1 MSFEPFEYVSKEKP
15 KLGIRVVQAENEPAW
30 SLLQRL
36 AALHGY
42 CSINEFCKH
51 HDLELWDM
59 TLETS
64 VRSLAKMAAVDAD
77 ALVNYSPVRSGD
89 NHFKVGKERVQWS
102 GTNPALFKL
111 KKVLICPKC
120 VLRDQAA
127 TDGRLENRSY
137 YRTWWNFPS
146 LTNCP
151 IHDVQMIS
159 ESPRNGNLLNSEDPD
174 PKTAGTDLD
183 LTDVK
188 PIPANAD
195 FERYIVG
202 RLGYVRTRQ
211 NDLLDTLTLSEAIAF
226 VLRVGFTLVE
236 GRQASMPA
244 KVKTATLRVWNVA
257 GWKYLNKGSTGFIAL
272 LDHLV
277 KTSPRKNGY
286 ANIDQAFGKFYL
298 WILQEQRFGA
308 DRYAGVVEH
317 WAPYVK
323 EAFPTTEANG
333 ALRQRDDRPRAM
345 SNSAAAADL
354 GISRPKLRKLVKGSG
369 LIEGRGN
376 SQPILTIEQVE
387 QLRTYLAALTY
398 APDLVRDF
406 GIARRT
412 LNTLIEIEVLKPD
425 LRFGTGDELAFER
438 ETVSKWWERITQG
451 TSTVTTNNPDL
462 IPLVRTKQEV
472 QVGIETSAL
481 MLYKGRLK
489 CHGLLEGVPKFQSIL
504 VSKAEL
510 WEHILPDREKYYDRE
525 QCQTIIGVAAQSL
538 RQLVKHSFL
547 KEHAFEQGIGIK
559 RLLNRY
565 DRIQVDEFA
574 AKYAGFIEANK
585 LLKRKNPRGT
595 VTTFGIKP
603 SIEFSDRNA
612 TSFYDRAHI
621 EMIT

>member
-1 MSFEPFEYVSKEKP
+1 V
-15 KLGIRVVQAENEPAW
+15 IQAENEPAW

-42 CSINEFCKH
+42 GSTNQFCRH
-51 HDLELWDM
+51 HELELWDM
-59 TLETS
+59 TLESS
-64 VRSLAKMAAVDAD
+64 VRSLADMAAVDAD
-77 ALVNYSPVRSGD
+77 ALVKYSPIRSGD
-89 NHFKVGKERVQWS
+89 THFEIGKERVQWA

-111 KKVLICPKC
+111 KKVLICPQC
-120 VLRDQAA
+120 VLQDQTA

-151 IHDVQMIS
+151 IHDVQMVS
-159 ESPRNGNLLNSEDPD
+159 ESPRTGKLLNSEDPD

-183 LTDVK
+183 LTEVFS
-188 PIPANAD
+188 IPANAD

-202 RLGYVRTRQ
+202 RLGYLKERQ

-226 VLRVGFTLVE
+226 VLRAGFTLVE
-236 GRQASMPA
+236 GRQTSMPA
-244 KVKTATLRVWNVA
+244 KVKTATLRVWNAA
-257 GWKYLNKGSTGFIAL
+257 GWKYLHKGTKGFISL

-277 KTSPRKNGY
+277 ETSPRKNGY

-308 DRYAGVVEH
+308 DRYVGVVEQ

-333 ALRQRDDRPRAM
+333 ALRQRDDRPRTM

-354 GISRPKLRKLVKGSG
+354 GISRPKLRKLIRGSR
-369 LIEGRGN
+369 LIKSRGN

-387 QLRTYLAALTY
+387 QLRAYLGALVY
-398 APDLVRDF
+398 APDIVRDF

-412 LNTLIEIEVLKPD
+412 LNTLVELKILKPD
-425 LRFGTGDELAFER
+425 IRFGTGDELAFEP

-451 TSTVTTNNPDL
+451 APTVTECNLDL

-481 MLYKGRLK
+481 MLYKDRLK

-504 VSKAEL
+504 VSKEEL
-510 WEHILPDREKYYDRE
+510 RDHILPDREKYYDRE
-525 QCQTIIGVAAQSL
+525 QAQKVIGAAKDSL
-538 RQLVKHSFL
+538 LQLV
-547 KEHAFEQGIGIK
+547 EHGYLDEYKFEQAIGTK
-559 RLLNRY
+559 RKLNRY
-565 DRIQVDEFA
+565 DRIQVDKFA
-574 AKYAGFIEANK
+574 TKFISRLEANK
-585 LLKRKNPRGT
+585 LLKRINPRGT
-595 VTTFGIKP
+595 AATFGIRP

-612 TSFYDRAHI
+612 TSFYDQSEIRVALG
-621 EMIT
+621 TK